1 MPGVTIALKHFGR
14 QLPLLPG
21 FSIRGD
27 RIWRLFIKPSNSCPA
42 KSLIRKWQQPYS
54 VISHRSATEYAAED
68 VQYLLP
74 AYEKLSERLEALGRL
89 QWAVEDSMDLLDP
102 SLYEISVDD
111 AINRMKGARNLRG
124 PSRAAAAQLAAW
136 RERQAIR
143 RDRPRQWIM
152 RDAVLL
158 EIAARRP
165 DTMKKLADI
174 PGLAARTAAR
184 AGNQL
189 LRVLADAENEQ
200 SDYEPPQKPD
210 AREKAVLTK
219 MQEQVSATAEE
230 LGLATEL
237 IAPRK
242 ELSLALLGSRD
253 LRIFRGWRLEHVG
266 LKLLEMLADCQDS
279 RTANSRS

>member
-1 MPGVTIALKHFGR
+1 LSQRPLPDAL
-14 QLPLLPG
+14 
-21 FSIRGD
+21 I
-27 RIWRLFIKPSNSCPA
+27 
-42 KSLIRKWQQPYS
+42 
-54 VISHRSATEYAAED
+54 EYAAED

-74 AYEKLSERLEALGRL
+74 AYEALSERLEALGRL

-102 SLYEISVDD
+102 SLYEINVDD
-111 AINRMKGARNLRG
+111 AISRMKGARNLRG

-158 EIAARRP
+158 EIAA
-165 DTMKKLADI
+165 
-174 PGLAARTAAR
+174 
-184 AGNQL
+184 

-210 AREKAVLTK
+210 ARQKAVLTK
-219 MQEQVSATAEE
+219 MQERVSATAEE

-242 ELSLALLGSRD
+242 ELSAALLGDRD
-253 LRIFRGWRLEHVG
+253 LRIFRGWRLERVG
-266 LKLLEMLADCQDS
+266 TELLEMLADCQES